1 MTNADDETID
11 DSPVDPQGTRPA
23 LTLDIA
29 LYESY
34 LQDSDITEDQRHEFL
49 KALWSIVVGFVDLG
63 FGIHPLQQTGQG
75 CGQDGTI
82 LAFDPADVLSSM
94 PTSQTN
100 KNTRRAA
107 HHTDAAQAKEES

>member
-11 DSPVDPQGTRPA
+11 DLPVDPLGTRPA
-23 LTLDIA
+23 LTLDVA

-34 LQDSDITEDQRHEFL
+34 LQDSDLTENQRQEFL
-49 KALWSIVVGFVDLG
+49 ETLWSIVVGFVDLG

-75 CGQDGTI
+75 CGQDGNT
-82 LAFDPADVLSSM
+82 LAFDPADVLSST
-94 PTSQTN
+94 PTSQRN

>member
-11 DSPVDPQGTRPA
+11 DLPVDLPGTRPA
-23 LTLDIA
+23 LTLDVK

-34 LQDSDITEDQRHEFL
+34 LQDANLAQNQRQEFL
-49 KALWSIVVGFVDLG
+49 EALWSIVVGFVDLG

-75 CGQDGTI
+75 CGQDGNT

-100 KNTRRAA
+100 RTAKDADYQ
-107 HHTDAAQAKEES
+107 TDAAQAKEES